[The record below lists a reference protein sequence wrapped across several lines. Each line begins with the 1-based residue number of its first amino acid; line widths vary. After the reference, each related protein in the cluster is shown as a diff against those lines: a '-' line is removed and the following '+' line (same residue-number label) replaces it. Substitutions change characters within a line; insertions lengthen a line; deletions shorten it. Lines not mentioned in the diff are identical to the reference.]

1 MKNEIILIDPDHYCD
16 ECHRS
21 RTVAKSP
28 SGSDNVRPL
37 RAVGS
42 YKLYESEARQFPIVQ
57 NDFRRSGNKCLIWD
71 GAVDKHQNI

>member
-28 SGSDNVRPL
+28 SGSDNVRP
-37 RAVGS
+37 
-42 YKLYESEARQFPIVQ
+42 RQFPIVQ